1 MGVIGFSNGTGS
13 TVLLLLVEDR
23 VGSMNSQ
30 VMDSGASLPDICG
43 DWTECSSMEQDG
55 LND

>member
-1 MGVIGFSNGTGS
+1 MIGFSNGTGS

-23 VGSMNSQ
+23 VGSINSQ

-43 DWTECSSMEQDG
+43 DWTECSSIEQDG
-55 LND
+55 LDD